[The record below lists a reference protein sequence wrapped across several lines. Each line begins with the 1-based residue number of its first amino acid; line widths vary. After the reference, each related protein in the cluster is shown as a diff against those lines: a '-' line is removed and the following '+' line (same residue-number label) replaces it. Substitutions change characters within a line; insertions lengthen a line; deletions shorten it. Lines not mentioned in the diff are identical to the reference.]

1 MNQWKLVRLK
11 FGRSVAHFGELG
23 IGIEETSERI
33 RSDTLFSAWIS
44 AHARLFSRSEVEH
57 LIEQFKNNP
66 PFRLSSTFIYQQI
79 NGKIVDYLPRPL
91 KPPTNYPPVGQDLE
105 FVKTYKT
112 LKYLPLEIWQ
122 RWYQGDGFSDRDE
135 LVEKTTGKAAGALT
149 RSGAFRYKE
158 AFEFQ
163 KLPKIA
169 VDRITRAT
177 NLYHTGIVQYRC
189 EQNGGE
195 VESLSG
201 LYFLVEFPQAN
212 AELEN
217 TFLAVLDF
225 LGGEGIG
232 GERSSGA
239 GQFKAEALELT
250 PEWKDVIEFRT
261 GTHHSLISLF
271 WQHPLPP
278 EILSNSSYEL
288 QERGG
293 WITSTASG
301 GQNLRRQSVP
311 MFVEGSVFKQSPTGQ
326 LADVTPPVG
335 SDRIPFNKK
344 PNGHKIYRS
353 GISLSL
359 PIKIHDE
366 S

>member
-1 MNQWKLVRLK
+1 MSKWKLVRLK
-11 FGRSVAHFGELG
+11 FGRNVAHFGELG

-33 RSDTLFSAWIS
+33 RSDTLFSAWLS
-44 AHARLFSRSEVEH
+44 AYARLFTRSEVED
-57 LIEQFKNNP
+57 LIEQFKTEP

-79 NGKIVDYLPRPL
+79 NNKVIDYLPCPL
-91 KPPTNYPPVGQDLE
+91 QFPPNYPVGRDLE
-105 FVKTYKT
+105 FIKTYKK

-122 RWYQGDGFSDRDE
+122 RWYQGNGFNDRNE
-135 LVEKTTGKAAGALT
+135 LVEKTITGKATGALT
-149 RSGAFRYKE
+149 RAETFRYKE
-158 AFEFQ
+158 AFKSQ
-163 KLPKIA
+163 RLPKIA

-177 NLYHTGIVQYRC
+177 NLYHTGVVQYRC
-189 EQNGGE
+189 EQNGNE

-201 LYFLVEFPQAN
+201 LYFLVEFPEPN
-212 AELEN
+212 LEVEN

-239 GQFKAEALELT
+239 GQFKAEASDLT
-250 PEWKDVIEFRT
+250 PEWKSTIEFSA

-271 WQHPLPP
+271 WQPSISP
-278 EILSNSSYEL
+278 ELLTQASYEL

-293 WITSTASG
+293 WIASPASDG
-301 GQNLRRQSVP
+301 RQLRRNAVQ
-311 MFVEGSVFKQSPTGQ
+311 MFTEGSVFPICPMGQ
-326 LADVTPPVG
+326 LADVTPQG
-335 SDRIPFNKK
+335 FRDHR
-344 PNGHKIYRS
+344 IYRS

-359 PIKIHDE
+359 PIKIYGE